1 MSFVPTKLYI
11 LFQWQSKVVDLVDP
25 IPSLISIYFL
35 CIMKLVLVLNIDE
48 ILLVGCKTIIN
59 QSINPRDWKSELY
72 GKDIDVFHSRKLII
86 HLC

>member
-48 ILLVGCKTIIN
+48 ILLVERKTIIN
-59 QSINPRDWKSELY
+59 QSINQSIPVTGNLNFMVKISVY
-72 GKDIDVFHSRKLII
+72 FIPAN
-86 HLC
+86 